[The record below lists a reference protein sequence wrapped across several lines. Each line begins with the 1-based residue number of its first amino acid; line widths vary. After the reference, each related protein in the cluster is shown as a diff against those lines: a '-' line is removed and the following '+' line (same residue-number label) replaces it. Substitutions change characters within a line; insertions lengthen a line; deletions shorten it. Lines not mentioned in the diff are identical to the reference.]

1 MAKITI
7 YTTPTCAYCKMA
19 KEYFKSKG
27 LEWEE
32 KNVATD
38 VQAQQEMIAKSG
50 QLGVPVID
58 IDGKI
63 VVGFDRPR
71 INEYLEIHRRNFLL
85 KIRLVLAPSR
95 SVSLPRR
102 HAALL

>member
-7 YTTPTCAYCKMA
+7 YTTPTCHYCKLA

-38 VQAQQEMIAKSG
+38 VQAQQEMISMSG
-50 QLGVPVID
+50 QLGVPVIN
-58 IDGKI
+58 IDGKV
-63 VVGFDRPR
+63 VVGFDRTK
-71 INEYLEIHRRNFLL
+71 INQYLGL
-85 KIRLVLAPSR
+85 
-95 SVSLPRR
+95 
-102 HAALL
+102 